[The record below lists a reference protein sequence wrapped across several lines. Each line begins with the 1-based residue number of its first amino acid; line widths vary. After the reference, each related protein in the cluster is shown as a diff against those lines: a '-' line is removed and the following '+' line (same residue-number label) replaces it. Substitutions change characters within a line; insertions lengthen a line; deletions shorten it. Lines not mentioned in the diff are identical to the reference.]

1 MILHGSTIVYM
12 GKTEEDD
19 EKQPHSGYHA
29 GRVETVVLAP
39 GEQLLG
45 CEMYH
50 DGMYHGSA
58 TRGLTFLFWKA
69 V

>member
-1 MILHGSTIVYM
+1 M
-12 GKTEEDD
+12 GLTKEWD
-19 EKQPHSGYHA
+19 EGRKDYPGNHA

-50 DGMYHGSA
+50 DGYIFGV
-58 TRGLTFLFWKA
+58 TFLIGKQFEI
-69 V
+69 

>member
-1 MILHGSTIVYM
+1 M
-12 GKTEEDD
+12 GLTKEWD
-19 EKQPHSGYHA
+19 EGWINTVEHA

-50 DGMYHGSA
+50 NDDTHGV
-58 TRGLTFLFWKA
+58 TFLIWKA